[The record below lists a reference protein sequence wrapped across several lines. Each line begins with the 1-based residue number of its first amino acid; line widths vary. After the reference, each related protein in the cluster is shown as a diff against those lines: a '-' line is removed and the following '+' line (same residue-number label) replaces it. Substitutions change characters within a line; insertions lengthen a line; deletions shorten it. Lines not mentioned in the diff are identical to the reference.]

1 MYNYIKDI
9 KTSIGITLR
18 GLDKHDMQN
27 YKVNG
32 RDDFGNGTDTPYKRT
47 FLICRILN
55 FFKYLLNRIKQDL
68 IYLIN
73 KYI

>member
-1 MYNYIKDI
+1 M
-9 KTSIGITLR
+9 
-18 GLDKHDMQN
+18 HDMQN

-32 RDDFGNGTDTPYKRT
+32 RDDFDNGTDTPYKRT